1 MLLWFVL
8 MTDVFGDAI
17 FFFESVFLRSFVYDV
32 IVVMGCYFQESSLRE
47 VKTSFS
53 QEVFLSV
60 FVFKHFVHSVT
71 VFDNRAVFRL
81 RLPGDW

>member
-1 MLLWFVL
+1 
-8 MTDVFGDAI
+8 
-17 FFFESVFLRSFVYDV
+17 
-32 IVVMGCYFQESSLRE
+32 MGCYFQESSLRE